1 MSKKHVLAV
10 AMLTS
15 LVACKSTQA
24 EQPQN
29 ATLTRVNPGVI
40 TQLQQAIQSAKGGSL
55 VTLADDV
62 FTKSAELWGHIA
74 FHLKSSYCKKPL
86 INAYFTTLKKS
97 CVFHCPMWN
106 AKSNSKKGAV
116 CYCAFHFLVLLMNSV
131 AIHAIVNN

>member
-1 MSKKHVLAV
+1 MSKKHVLTV

-29 ATLTRVNPGVI
+29 ATLTRVNPGAI

-62 FTKSAELWGHIA
+62 FTKSAELLIDHGTSKGPDGMPIMGAHSIPSEKFILQKA
-74 FHLKSSYCKKPL
+74 ADQCVLYYPKKELRIPL
-86 INAYFTTLKKS
+86 PNVECEVK
-97 CVFHCPMWN
+97 
-106 AKSNSKKGAV
+106 
-116 CYCAFHFLVLLMNSV
+116 
-131 AIHAIVNN
+131 